1 MAVLQDGD
9 FELDGYLF
17 SGSRRRPLYVQG
29 FSIEP
34 ARTRVQDVANPMAPE
49 LRQGRDQRT
58 PPLWRFG
65 FRVGHGGAAVTLAD
79 LAGLTTA
86 WNALT
91 AVPDAES
98 VLRYAIAGRTRRVYG
113 RAREMS
119 PDFSMV
125 YDLGRVVATGDFH
138 PRDVWL
144 YDDEMQSLT
153 VSLIPTS
160 TRGLKSPLKAPLT
173 TAQGAQRQGQVTI
186 GGDAPAPVELE
197 FKGPIINPVASS
209 TGWEVG
215 LNLTLAYDQTVTVN
229 TRTGTVRRNDG
240 ANLAGVLTRRTYLPE
255 ARMKPGAR
263 ELIFAGTDPTGTA
276 TCTMRWRNTYQ
287 SL

>member
-17 SGSRRRPLYVQG
+17 SGSRRQPLYVLG
-29 FSIEP
+29 FNIEP
-34 ARTRVQDVANPMAPE
+34 ARTRVQDVPNPMAPE

-58 PPLWRFG
+58 PPLWQFG
-65 FRVGHGGAAVTLAD
+65 FRVGHGGAAATLSR

-119 PDFSMV
+119 PDYSMV
-125 YDLGRVVATGDFH
+125 YDLGRVVATGDFQ

-144 YDDEMQSLT
+144 YDDDIQSLT

-240 ANLAGVLTRRTYLPE
+240 VNLAGVLTRRTYLPE
-255 ARMKPGAR
+255 ARMQPGAR